1 MSEQAVFS
9 AARIAELMAETPERA
24 ILPTPQ
30 QTEVIEQP
38 LGDSVLVVAGAGS
51 GKTETMA
58 NRVVWIIANGLAA
71 PTQIL
76 GLTFTRK
83 AAGELGARITER
95 LTRFAEQLDQAA
107 KLGQLGTRELAQA
120 RSLLQIAL

>member
-24 ILPTPQ
+24 IQPTPQ

-51 GKTETMA
+51 GMT
-58 NRVVWIIANGLAA
+58 
-71 PTQIL
+71 
-76 GLTFTRK
+76 
-83 AAGELGARITER
+83 
-95 LTRFAEQLDQAA
+95 
-107 KLGQLGTRELAQA
+107 
-120 RSLLQIAL
+120 